1 MSTKEINRDIL
12 RKKKELN
19 AVILAHNYQSPEIH
33 AIADIVGDSLELAL
47 AARDTCADILI
58 ICGVVFMAET
68 AKILNPE
75 KRVFIPIPKAGCP
88 LADYLTPDMIRKAK
102 VNHPDAKVVVY
113 VNSSAACKS
122 EADIVCTSGNAEKI
136 VRSLPNKDILFGPD
150 ANLADH
156 VQMLLPE
163 KQIIPMP
170 KEGHCYVHQSF
181 TLDDI
186 SQARNIGGK
195 IMAHPECPQIIRAS
209 ADIIA
214 STGKMIQI
222 IQDSGENIWHI
233 FTEEGMVKRLK
244 TIFPDKIFYHPL
256 HAVCKDMKKTTLND
270 IRSCLYTL
278 QGEIILDTQTLK
290 TAKKSLE
297 RMLAV
302 Q

>member
-1 MSTKEINRDIL
+1 MITEEINRDIL
-12 RKKKELN
+12 RKKEELN

-47 AARDTCADILI
+47 AARDTYADNLI

-75 KRVFIPIPKAGCP
+75 KRVFIPIPEAGCP
-88 LADYLTPDMIRKAK
+88 LADYLTPDMIHKAK
-102 VNHPDAKVVVY
+102 VNHPDANVVVY

-122 EADIVCTSGNAEKI
+122 EADIVCTSGNAERVVK
-136 VRSLPNKDILFGPD
+136 SLPNKDILFGPD

-156 VQMLLPE
+156 VQMMLPE
-163 KQIIPMP
+163 KQIILMP

-186 SQARNIGGK
+186 SQARSIGGR
-195 IMAHPECPQIIRAS
+195 IMAHPECSPIIRAG

-222 IQDSGENIWHI
+222 IQDSDENIWHI
-233 FTEEGMVKRLK
+233 FTEEGMVKRLNI
-244 TIFPDKIFYHPL
+244 IFPDKKFYHPL
-256 HAVCKDMKKTTLND
+256 HSVCKDMKKTTLND
-270 IRSCLYTL
+270 IRRCLYTL